1 MQENNTVTSFRH
13 EKEVIPKLE
22 NHKLKITQGSSLHK
36 DTLHKS
42 GGQAEKN
49 QWEEQSGV
57 NDNMLAFML
66 FS

>member
-22 NHKLKITQGSSLHK
+22 NHKLRITQGTSLHK

-42 GGQAEKN
+42 GGQVGKKKTNEKSN
-49 QWEEQSGV
+49 Q
-57 NDNMLAFML
+57 DLL
-66 FS
+66 ITC